1 MNGTPAFGN
10 RLGTKINMNYRASSV
25 RNATLTALALGLTL
39 SACAPANQEA
49 APSASPFTSVTATET
64 VTSTATAAPTAAATP
79 TPSPTAVG
87 GPTVAPVVPVAP
99 APEPVAPKL
108 ATFTFPDGHISF
120 AHPANWT
127 IKTQQGPYLDYVNET
142 DKAKSVEAHIYD
154 EKGNKVSVIA
164 SGGYGGG
171 AAGPS
176 LLTVLDT
183 QQVPNFPARDGD
195 TVFAFIKYENPVD
208 HSVFYRMGNMSA
220 EFVTNGEGTSGSYV
234 RIVENGASEA
244 YVEFDSPAFN
254 SLESAKAWMKTEQYS
269 QLKAMLTSM
278 RYV

>member
-1 MNGTPAFGN
+1 
-10 RLGTKINMNYRASSV
+10 MNYRASSV
-25 RNATLTALALGLTL
+25 RNATLTALALSLTL
-39 SACAPANQEA
+39 SACAPASQEA
-49 APSASPFTSVTATET
+49 TPSASPSTSVTATET
-64 VTSTATAAPTAAATP
+64 VTGTAAPTAAATP
-79 TPSPTAVG
+79 TPSPTGVG
-87 GPTVAPVVPVAP
+87 EPTVAPVVPVAP
-99 APEPVAPKL
+99 ATEPGAPKL

-120 AHPANWT
+120 EHPANWT

-195 TVFAFIKYENPVD
+195 TVFAFIKYEHPVD
-208 HSVFYRMGNMSA
+208 HSVHYRMGNMSA
-220 EFVTNGEGTSGSYV
+220 ELVTNGEGTSGSYV
-234 RIVENGASEA
+234 RIAGNGASEA
-244 YVEFDSPAFN
+244 YVEFGTPAFN
-254 SLESAKAWMKTEQYS
+254 SLESAKAWMTSQQYG
-269 QLKAMLTSM
+269 QLKTMLTSI

>member
-1 MNGTPAFGN
+1 VA
-10 RLGTKINMNYRASSV
+10 
-25 RNATLTALALGLTL
+25 
-39 SACAPANQEA
+39 
-49 APSASPFTSVTATET
+49 
-64 VTSTATAAPTAAATP
+64 AAPT
-79 TPSPTAVG
+79 V
-87 GPTVAPVVPVAP
+87 
-99 APEPVAPKL
+99 

-120 AHPANWT
+120 DHPGNWT

-154 EKGNKVSVIA
+154 ENGNKVSVIS

-183 QQVPNFPARDGD
+183 QPVPNFPARDGD
-195 TVFAFIKYENPVD
+195 TAFAFIKHEHPVD

-220 EFVTNGEGTSGSYV
+220 AFVTNGEGNSGSYV
-234 RIVENGASEA
+234 RIVGNGASEA
-244 YVEFDSPAFN
+244 YVEFGSPAFK
-254 SLESAKAWMKTEQYS
+254 SLASARAWMETRQYS
-269 QLKAMLTSM
+269 QLKAMLTSV

>member
-1 MNGTPAFGN
+1 
-10 RLGTKINMNYRASSV
+10 MNYLAGSV
-25 RNATLTALALGLTL
+25 RNATLTALALSLTL
-39 SACAPANQEA
+39 SACAPVNQEA
-49 APSASPFTSVTATET
+49 APAASTSPSVTAT
-64 VTSTATAAPTAAATP
+64 VTATAPPAVTATP
-79 TPSPTAVG
+79 TPSLTASAE
-87 GPTVAPVVPVAP
+87 PTVAPVVP

-108 ATFTFPDGHISF
+108 ATFTFSDGHISF
-120 AHPANWT
+120 DHPGNWT
-127 IKTQQGPYLDYVNET
+127 IKTQQGPYLDFVNET

-154 EKGNKVSVIA
+154 ENSNKVSVIS

-183 QQVPNFPARDGD
+183 QPVPNFPARDGD
-195 TVFAFIKYENPVD
+195 TVFAFIKYEHPVD

-220 EFVTNGEGTSGSYV
+220 ALATNGEGNSGSYV
-234 RIVENGASEA
+234 RIAGNGASEA
-244 YVEFDSPAFN
+244 YVEFGSPAFR
-254 SLESAKAWMKTEQYS
+254 SLESAKAWMKTRQYS